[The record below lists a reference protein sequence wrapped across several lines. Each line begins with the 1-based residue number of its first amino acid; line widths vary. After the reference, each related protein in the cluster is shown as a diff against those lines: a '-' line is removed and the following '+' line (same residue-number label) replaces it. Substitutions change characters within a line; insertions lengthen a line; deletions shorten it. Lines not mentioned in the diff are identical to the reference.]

1 VSLADL
7 QKNEDEAYRVIKLR
21 VEDVQGRNC
30 LTNFYGMDFTT
41 DKLKSLV
48 RKWQSLIETHVDIKT
63 TDNYVLRLFCI
74 GFTKKRPNARRV
86 TWYAKSSQLKQIRRK
101 MVQIMT
107 REASNVSLRDLVE
120 KFIPNGIGKQIE
132 RECQGIYPLQNV
144 YIRKVKVMK
153 APKFDP
159 YALMELHGES
169 KTAETAAPAAE
180 DTGTK
185 VEE

>member
-1 VSLADL
+1 MSLADL

-120 KFIPNGIGKQIE
+120 KLYARVFFLALLTPCSIPNGIGKQIE

-153 APKFDP
+153 APKFDRKII
-159 YALMELHGES
+159 ES
-169 KTAETAAPAAE
+169 
-180 DTGTK
+180 
-185 VEE
+185 V